1 MSDNKQTIGGYF
13 ELELS
18 QRKHYHD
25 GALRLNTAR
34 NCFEYILLARNY
46 KKVYIPFYTCEVMLQ
61 PLHKHNIAYQ
71 FYSIDKNLEPVSIVK
86 LKKDE
91 AFLYTNYF
99 GIKQMMVEYLANFYG
114 NQLIVDNAQA
124 FFSPHIEGIDTFYS
138 PRKFFGVPDG
148 AYLYTDVFIDDD
160 IPQDVSIDRMSHLL
174 KRIDVSPEDGYVDF
188 KNEDSVLDNMPI
200 LRMSKLSESILASIE
215 YDVIKL
221 KRRDNFIYLHSK
233 LGDSNLLK
241 VSVDDG
247 MVPMVYPYL
256 QSSTSLR
263 QKLQEYRIYVARY
276 WPNVEKWCNEHD
288 LEVKYMNQLFP
299 LPIDQRYGQ
308 NEMDRIVKLI
318 RI

>member
-1 MSDNKQTIGGYF
+1 MSDNDQTIGGYF
-13 ELELS
+13 ELELA

-34 NCFEYILLARNY
+34 NCFEYILLAHNY
-46 KKVYIPFYTCEVMLQ
+46 KKVYIPYYTCEVMLQ

-71 FYSIDKNLEPVSIVK
+71 FYSIDENLEPVSIYK

-99 GIKQMMVEYLANFYG
+99 GIKQVTVECLANFYG

-124 FFSPHIEGIDTFYS
+124 FFSPRVEGIDTFYS

-148 AYLYTDVFIDDD
+148 AYLYTDVHIDDNL
-160 IPQDVSIDRMSHLL
+160 PQDTSMTRMTHLL
-174 KRIDVSPEDGYVDF
+174 KRIDVSAEDGYVDF
-188 KNEDSVLDNMPI
+188 KNEDNMLDNMPI

-221 KRRDNFIYLHSK
+221 RRRDNFIYLHSI

-241 VSVDDG
+241 VNVDDE

-263 QKLQEYRIYVARY
+263 QKLQVHRIYVATY
-276 WPNVEKWCNEHD
+276 WQNVEKWCNEYD
-288 LEVKYMNQLFP
+288 LEVKYMNQLLP

-308 NEMDRIVKLI
+308 NEMDKIVKLI

>member
-1 MSDNKQTIGGYF
+1 MSDNNPTIGGYF

-86 LKKDE
+86 LKKEE

-124 FFSPHIEGIDTFYS
+124 FFSPRLEGMDTFYS

-148 AYLYTDVFIDDD
+148 AYLYTDVHLDYNL
-160 IPQDVSIDRMSHLL
+160 PQDTSMTRMAHLL
-174 KRIDVSPEDGYVDF
+174 KRIDVSAEDGYEDF
-188 KNEDSVLDNMPI
+188 KNEDSMLDNMPI

-215 YDVIKL
+215 YDAIKL
-221 KRRDNFIYLHSK
+221 RRRDNFIYLHSR
-233 LGDSNLLK
+233 LGDSNLLR

-256 QSSTSLR
+256 QLSTSLR
-263 QKLQEYRIYVARY
+263 QKLQEHRIYVARY

-288 LEVKYMNQLFP
+288 LEVKYMNQILP

>member
-1 MSDNKQTIGGYF
+1 MSNNDQTIGGYF
-13 ELELS
+13 ELELA

-71 FYSIDKNLEPVSIVK
+71 FYSIDNNLEPVSIYK

-99 GIKQMMVEYLANFYG
+99 GIKQVTVERLANFYG

-124 FFSPHIEGIDTFYS
+124 FFSPRVEGMDTFYS

-148 AYLYTDVFIDDD
+148 AYLYTDVHIDDNL
-160 IPQDVSIDRMSHLL
+160 PQDTSLTRMTHLL
-174 KRIDVSPEDGYVDF
+174 KRIDVSAEDGYEDF
-188 KNEDSVLDNMPI
+188 KNEDSMLDNMPI

-215 YDVIKL
+215 YDAIKL
-221 KRRDNFIYLHSK
+221 RRRDNFIYLHSR
-233 LGDSNLLK
+233 LGDSNLLR

-263 QKLQEYRIYVARY
+263 QKLQEHCIYVARY

-288 LEVKYMNQLFP
+288 LEVKYMNQILP